1 MQSLWHELFHPI
13 TKIYCLASP
22 VVHTVVLQYIYFLK
36 KHKCMFYSTR
46 SNLQEPIPSSL
57 RTATSNQ
64 AADESEADIT
74 SPTTSAVA
82 DAQEASGSYTPN
94 TACSSTSVADFSRP
108 SSAAS
113 DVLSPPSR
121 PPKKRKTS
129 EATDSIEVQL
139 LERWDQ
145 FTKMQQQPQPKRG
158 TALFG
163 EEVAESLEHITDD
176 YTREVAKQEIRSI
189 LFNYRFRSNPR
200 SSAENVSQIGSQTFM
215 NLN

>member
-1 MQSLWHELFHPI
+1 M
-13 TKIYCLASP
+13 
-22 VVHTVVLQYIYFLK
+22 
-36 KHKCMFYSTR
+36 
-46 SNLQEPIPSSL
+46 
-57 RTATSNQ
+57 
-64 AADESEADIT
+64 
-74 SPTTSAVA
+74 
-82 DAQEASGSYTPN
+82 
-94 TACSSTSVADFSRP
+94 
-108 SSAAS
+108 
-113 DVLSPPSR
+113 
-121 PPKKRKTS
+121 
-129 EATDSIEVQL
+129 DSIEVQL

-145 FTKMQQQPQPKRG
+145 FTKMQQQPQPKRE